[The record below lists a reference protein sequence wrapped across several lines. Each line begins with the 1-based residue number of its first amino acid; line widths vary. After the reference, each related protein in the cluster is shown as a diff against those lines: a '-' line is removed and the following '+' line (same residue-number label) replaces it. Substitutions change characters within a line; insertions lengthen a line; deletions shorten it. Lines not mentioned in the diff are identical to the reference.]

1 MKKYLIIV
9 LLVGVCFGQSDA
21 EPKRSEIITERHEN
35 GLKKL
40 VFVYQGEGL
49 DEVLVAKYGFH
60 NNGLK
65 SFIANYKNNLLH
77 GDYSEWHFNGQ
88 KAAEAFYKD
97 NLLENAFKTWHEN
110 GNLNEE
116 LNYQNGKKNGKYI
129 QRGNEGEIISEGNYV
144 NDLKDGEWVSNNGN
158 KIIVNFNKGNKQG
171 KYQEFKNNI
180 LIAKGYYANDEK
192 VKKWIYYHDNGNIKE
207 EGSFLKD
214 YADGLWFSFDSL
226 GIKISSQVF
235 EKGKQEYL
243 PYKEFY
249 SDGTI
254 KLNGQFYN
262 WDKIGKWEY
271 FNETGFK
278 TDQKIYKKG
287 KLNGLHERFSKN
299 TREITEYMNGRK
311 TGIWQVWEYGNL
323 SYDGN
328 HKNGDR
334 VGNWNSYEYSKGKN
348 LIVSEANY
356 HNGKKTPDIT
366 EFNYNND
373 GTVLLGTTE
382 LFDKYIR
389 SDYADQPGKTI
400 GHKIIR
406 TFFKNGDLKSKKSYE
421 KKIAAWD
428 KEYPEDLYSK
438 YILKGK
444 YLVINKNKEIDTARY
459 FIDNDKYI
467 DLVHAALPELGTY
480 IRATDNFKTPFWRI
494 EYNAYYG
501 YRSYDKQ
508 EEIYR
513 PALKNYI
520 QKYYEKL
527 TKELF
532 NSFKS
537 KLVLAEEHGKSDS
550 VWTYMGKRYDFWE
563 LTKNEIEEKSSDG
576 RLGYHAPSIG
586 IFNINFNLEAELE
599 KKIEEIADRVAYNL
613 ATENKNYVKET
624 LKYQCRINIK
634 SLDFYK
640 NDIEDFEDNYRD
652 KAIDAFLN
660 LRKKEKK
667 YRQTQQIKEEK
678 EQDEA
683 FRICCTYPLL
693 SILILSALSIETSD

>member
-1 MKKYLIIV
+1 MKKYLFIV
-9 LLVGVCFGQSDA
+9 LLIGVGFGQSDA

-49 DEVLVAKYGFH
+49 DEVLVAKYGFYD
-60 NNGLK
+60 NGLK
-65 SFIANYKNNLLH
+65 AFIANYKNNILH

-88 KAAEAFYKD
+88 KAVEGFYKE
-97 NLLENAFKTWHEN
+97 NLAENNFKTWYEN

-129 QRGNEGEIISEGNYV
+129 QRDNEGEIISEGIYI
-144 NDLKDGEWVSNNGN
+144 NDLEDGKWVYKNGN
-158 KIIVNFNKGNKQG
+158 KVIVNFINGNKEG
-171 KYQEFKNNI
+171 EYQEFKNNI

-323 SYDGN
+323 IHDGN

-334 VGNWNSYEYSKGKN
+334 VRNWNSYENFNGKN

-356 HNGKKTPDIT
+356 HNGTKTPDIK

-382 LFDKYIR
+382 FFDEYIH
-389 SDYADQPGKTI
+389 SYYADQPGKRI
-400 GHKIIR
+400 SYKIIR

-428 KEYPEDLYSK
+428 EEYPEYLYAK
-438 YILKGK
+438 YIRKGK
-444 YLVINKNKEIDTARY
+444 YLFIDKNKEIDTARY
-459 FIDNDKYI
+459 YINDDKYI
-467 DLVHAALPELGTY
+467 DLIHAVLLHSKYVTGRDDSYQSPVL
-480 IRATDNFKTPFWRI
+480 WRV
-494 EYNAYYG
+494 NLN
-501 YRSYDKQ
+501 SYTSPTMKDEK
-508 EEIYR
+508 EERIYQK
-513 PALKNYI
+513 AFENYI
-520 QKYYEKL
+520 QTYYERL

-537 KLVLAEEHGKSDS
+537 KLVSAEEHGKSDS
-550 VWTYMGKRYDFWE
+550 VWTNMGKRYDFWE
-563 LTKNEIEEKSSDG
+563 FTKNEIEEESSD
-576 RLGYHAPSIG
+576 LGYDAPSIG
-586 IFNINFNLEAELE
+586 IFSINFNLEAELE

-613 ATENKNYVKET
+613 ATESKNSIKES
-624 LKYQCRINIK
+624 LKDKYIYNIK
-634 SLDFYK
+634 NLDFYK

-667 YRQTQQIKEEK
+667 YRQTQQIKEQK